1 MTETSLL
8 PKIAKNAG
16 LEFGEL
22 LTRILGG
29 IC

>member
-16 LEFGEL
+16 INFGEL
-22 LTRILGG
+22 LTRILRGVR
-29 IC
+29 